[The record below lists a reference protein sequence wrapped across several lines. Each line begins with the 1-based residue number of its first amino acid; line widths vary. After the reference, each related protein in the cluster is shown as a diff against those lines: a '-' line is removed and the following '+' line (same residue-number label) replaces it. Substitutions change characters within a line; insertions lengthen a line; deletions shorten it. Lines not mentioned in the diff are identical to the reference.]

1 MPPATTAAV
10 ATPGQVT
17 PLEEMTNDLKKLLM
31 EPRSKLIAAG
41 GAAFLVVLV
50 VGIGVGRI
58 LRGAPPQAAP
68 IAGHSDGL
76 ERAEF
81 EQRT

>member
-1 MPPATTAAV
+1 
-10 ATPGQVT
+10 
-17 PLEEMTNDLKKLLM
+17 MTDDLKKLFL
-31 EPRSKLIAAG
+31 ERRSKLIVAG
-41 GAAFLVVLV
+41 AAAFLVVLV

-58 LRGAPPQAAP
+58 LRGAPSPESRV
-68 IAGHSDGL
+68 AGDSDGL